1 MSSEIE
7 ANGEVQSESF
17 TNYSDIGVQSS
28 KILKAFFFLLKHLAA
43 TGKGVVLNLQSAD
56 TLVVIYNPEPNPP
69 RMRSKLFIEAL
80 PLRARKMNTIFCS
93 LEISHEKERE
103 QQTMHHLPHPPK
115 VKWLRLVGFDRTHFH
130 RSQPTSE
137 EAKKRV
143 IDETVGYLY
152 N

>member
-1 MSSEIE
+1 
-7 ANGEVQSESF
+7 
-17 TNYSDIGVQSS
+17 
-28 KILKAFFFLLKHLAA
+28 
-43 TGKGVVLNLQSAD
+43 VVLNLQSAD

-93 LEISHEKERE
+93 LETSHEKERE

-115 VKWLRLVGFDRTHFH
+115 VKWLLLVGFDRTHFH

-137 EAKKRV
+137 EAKKR
-143 IDETVGYLY
+143 E
-152 N
+152 